1 MDSVTSPTPWSTV
14 AALPDYLL
22 LAQTRQ
28 LARHEQALQILVLD
42 HLREIEARR
51 LHLTR
56 GYGSLFDY
64 VVHELGYTAAAAWRR
79 IKAMRLCS
87 QTGGARELLQDGSLN
102 LSNAAQLQ
110 NLFERSDRSRGRPP
124 GGAGIGGGLGGAQ
137 RNDGAPGEPA
147 PAAPMGGGERE
158 AAPAA
163 GPVLDAAAR
172 EELVRQA
179 AGKSTR
185 EVQQMLAEVDPELA
199 QPSDRMRALGG
210 GRWELKAAVD
220 AECRHGLEKLQML
233 LSHRDPH
240 LTLGGLVAR
249 LVRDGLHRYDPERP
263 PRSRRPGG
271 GASVDG
277 VRTPSKPARRDS
289 ETVQRTAV
297 RAKGRDVERP
307 SGIEQGDTPLAADGD
322 GALRPSAPT
331 RQAEG
336 ERGSAKPAAVREIV
350 RGTESAAKRHS
361 EVEHGSVPLV
371 AAPSSGGHHPSPAK
385 RHLGTE
391 CGSAS
396 PVAAPNSGARPTSP
410 AKCESEAELGR
421 ASRAVARDG
430 GGRADAAARRDTQ
443 AELGGAKSAAVRDI
457 VHCTASAAKRHG
469 QAEVGRTSHA
479 EARDGGGGAAL
490 AENRFGEVKE
500 AHTEGAERLGG
511 AAASAPGRHREA
523 EHTCAQPQAM
533 HGSGGRAASQA
544 KRHGRADGDG
554 RDAGAGGVLDRATG
568 AAGARFEPDRRDVS
582 WAPVRGGRRRPT
594 SAAKR
599 LVYAAGHGVVGPAER
614 SPALQR
620 HLAALR
626 CCDELPG
633 SRSRY
638 IPVAVK
644 REVWRRDQGRCSYV
658 DPHSG
663 RRCGSRYRL
672 EIDHIV
678 PFALGRASE
687 VLNLRLHCGAHHRL
701 RHAHAESV
709 PPEARRAP
717 VLAVDP
723 RERASAGTGAS
734 PGARALVHGSPATAG
749 DPDRRDKGLR
759 RGSSAARRRPAT
771 VPRLRCGAC
780 SVTASSRGRAADRGG
795 PPGRPALS
803 GIIAG
808 SRSQRQWGATKC
820 G

>member
-1 MDSVTSPTPWSTV
+1 MQVSPSPTPWSTV

-22 LAQTRQ
+22 LSQTRQ

-64 VVHELGYTAAAAWRR
+64 VVHELDYTAAAAWRR
-79 IKAMRLCS
+79 IKAMRLCTETDS
-87 QTGGARELLQDGSLN
+87 ARELLQDGSLN

-110 NLFERSDRSRGRPP
+110 NLFERSDRSRSRPP
-124 GGAGIGGGLGGAQ
+124 ARHGAGGALGGAP
-137 RNDGAPGEPA
+137 RNDGAPGESAP
-147 PAAPMGGGERE
+147 PAAVRAGERDPG
-158 AAPAA
+158 PAA

-172 EELVRQA
+172 EELVKQA

-233 LSHRDPH
+233 LSHQGPH

-263 PRSRRPGG
+263 RRSRRPGG

-277 VRTPSKPARRDS
+277 ARTPSKPARRDT
-289 ETVQRTAV
+289 ETVQRNVV
-297 RAKGRDVERP
+297 RAKGSDVERR
-307 SGIEQGDTPLAADGD
+307 SKIERDDTSLAADGD
-322 GALRPSAPT
+322 GTPRPSAPT

-336 ERGSAKPAAVREIV
+336 ERGSAKPAAVRDIV
-350 RGTESAAKRHS
+350 R
-361 EVEHGSVPLV
+361 
-371 AAPSSGGHHPSPAK
+371 
-385 RHLGTE
+385 
-391 CGSAS
+391 
-396 PVAAPNSGARPTSP
+396 
-410 AKCESEAELGR
+410 R
-421 ASRAVARDG
+421 A
-430 GGRADAAARRDTQ
+430 
-443 AELGGAKSAAVRDI
+443 
-457 VHCTASAAKRHG
+457 ASAPKRVTQDEH
-469 QAEVGRTSHA
+469 
-479 EARDGGGGAAL
+479 
-490 AENRFGEVKE
+490 
-500 AHTEGAERLGG
+500 AHTEEAQRVRG

-523 EHTCAQPQAM
+523 EHACGQPQAM
-533 HGSGGRAASQA
+533 HGRGGRAASPA
-544 KRHGRADGDG
+544 KRHGRADGEG
-554 RDAGAGGVLDRATG
+554 RDAGVDGVPDRATC
-568 AAGARFEPDRRDVS
+568 AAGVRFEADRRDASRVP
-582 WAPVRGGRRRPT
+582 ARGGHRCSNSP
-594 SAAKR
+594 AKR
-599 LVYAAGHGVVGPAER
+599 LAYAAGRGAVER

-620 HLAALR
+620 HLAALS
-626 CCDELPG
+626 CFGALPG

-658 DPHSG
+658 DRHSG

-678 PFALGRASE
+678 PFALGGPTDL
-687 VLNLRLHCGAHHRL
+687 VNLRVRCRAHHRL

-723 RERASAGTGAS
+723 KERAWTVGPHAAIDRAGA
-734 PGARALVHGSPATAG
+734 
-749 DPDRRDKGLR
+749 
-759 RGSSAARRRPAT
+759 
-771 VPRLRCGAC
+771 
-780 SVTASSRGRAADRGG
+780 
-795 PPGRPALS
+795 
-803 GIIAG
+803 
-808 SRSQRQWGATKC
+808 
-820 G
+820 